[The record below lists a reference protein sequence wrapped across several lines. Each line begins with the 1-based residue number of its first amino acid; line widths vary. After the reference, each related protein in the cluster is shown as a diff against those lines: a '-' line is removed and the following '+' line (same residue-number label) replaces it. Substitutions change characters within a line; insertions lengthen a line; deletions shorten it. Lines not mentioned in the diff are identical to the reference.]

1 MTSPAEVPETYLY
14 EKIVAIPHYESNY
27 WKILDRED
35 EEGVVEDSLD
45 EFRSLYQPIITQTFK
60 DYCELSADGTVR
72 VEQSLWARK
81 EFASKINDNVLRNID
96 QFSVVS
102 YDSDQ
107 KRHKDALTP
116 DQRNQVV
123 SKLLESGDTPKQLDK
138 AIDKILKAHRNT
150 KILLFMLTGPF
161 LFFF

>member
-1 MTSPAEVPETYLY
+1 LTSPAEVPETYLY

-72 VEQSLWARK
+72 VEQS
-81 EFASKINDNVLRNID
+81 
-96 QFSVVS
+96 
-102 YDSDQ
+102 
-107 KRHKDALTP
+107 
-116 DQRNQVV
+116 
-123 SKLLESGDTPKQLDK
+123 
-138 AIDKILKAHRNT
+138 
-150 KILLFMLTGPF
+150 
-161 LFFF
+161 